1 LVVGAHALAIHGHIR
16 ATGDID
22 IWVRPDPENA
32 ERVWRALVHFGA
44 PVEAMGLTVAD
55 LARPG
60 IVYQVGLP
68 PRRVD
73 ILTEISGVGFDEAW
87 PARVTETVGSLAVPF
102 LGREALIRNKKASGR
117 AKDLADVESLGEPPS
132 SSTSEE

>member
-1 LVVGAHALAIHGHIR
+1 
-16 ATGDID
+16 
-22 IWVRPDPENA
+22 
-32 ERVWRALVHFGA
+32 
-44 PVEAMGLTVAD
+44 MGLTVAD

-68 PRRVD
+68 PRRID
-73 ILTEISGVGFDEAW
+73 ILTEISGVEFDEAW

-132 SSTSEE
+132 SSSEE